1 MIQVQG
7 LQVTL
12 QILSL
17 GQNLNP
23 QDRPLLRLTSYQDGT
38 QTHCSGHV
46 LNAAL
51 GSQGK
56 AFKCLGDTVT
66 CLSACGAF
74 PGVQPEPI
82 SACPVHPS
90 VPTSRS
96 QTIQLGR

>member
-12 QILSL
+12 QILGL

-23 QDRPLLRLTSYQDGT
+23 QDEPLLRLTSYQDGT
-38 QTHCSGHV
+38 QTHRSGHV

-56 AFKCLGDTVT
+56 AFKCLWDAVT

-74 PGVQPEPI
+74 PGGQPEPI
-82 SACPVHPS
+82 SACLVRPS
-90 VPTSRS
+90 VPNSPS
-96 QTIQLGR
+96 QTIPLGR